1 MKIVASEWREI
12 ASGTLR
18 ALVTLV
24 MTPPGL
30 VLKDCSYHEH
40 GGRRWVCLPVKPL
53 LDSEGRQRRHP
64 ETGKKIIASVAQI
77 ATRSAR
83 DEFQREAL
91 AAIDRL
97 HAREDLP

>member
-1 MKIVASEWREI
+1 MKIVAIEWRKTV
-12 ASGTLR
+12 SGTLR
-18 ALVTLV
+18 AFFTIS

-53 LDSEGRQRRHP
+53 LDSGRTSAHP
-64 ETGKKIIASVAQI
+64 SGDGRKNHRSVAQI

-83 DEFQREAL
+83 DQFHRDAL
-91 AAIDRL
+91 AAIDKLDGRG
-97 HAREDLP
+97 PP